1 MKEKVLKTSIFTIF
15 VACIL
20 LLGAAFAGLKTAAN
34 AEQGK
39 VTSQF
44 AIAELPTGVP
54 EMVTVAGVKQGTTA
68 DSEFK
73 KQQIQMVTAGGE
85 SVPAFYVD
93 KLHLVMA
100 LNCVTLAEPIENISA
115 LTDIRIRIYAHL
127 SSHTTYRVA
136 DTSVRGVRLFAL
148 DSTGE
153 DKGILIPANVKQDQW
168 IDLSLTFSE
177 FSALCD
183 KDGVFRGLKF
193 GSWIRGTSADTEI
206 YQDGSAFL
214 AVKEISYSVDSREQ
228 NIEIADFPEGVDK
241 MTKVSGV
248 GAGQMGDSKLIY
260 EAIQQKTVS
269 GISGGS
275 ISVHHKNAIV
285 SSNAILLKQPV
296 DDAVNS
302 IKEVKIRIYAHLW
315 SGAYWA
321 NNTNRGL
328 RLFSLD
334 SDGSDKGVLI
344 PRTVVQD
351 RWVDLT
357 LSKGELS
364 ALCDADGALRGIKI
378 GSLIRSEMLYPDGAA
393 YIVVGDVIVDEKL
406 AQKPLVLEKIGDV
419 KYGDTAAL
427 SFTGGSGTGA
437 LSFEILSGTA
447 QFESNRLTF
456 TALGEVKL
464 QVKKAFDDD
473 FKAAESNIITVNVE
487 KFTDNRISWIAEPK
501 DMPYTG
507 DVVSVQAEALRGD
520 VALEFFAWDF
530 EKNSWTPSGTA
541 DAPSQRGRYK
551 VVAKV
556 DGNEFYE
563 GNVLE
568 KEFYI
573 TAAVTLE
580 NATYTGSTRA
590 GETIAFSATPPI
602 GMQVDDFEVKVGDG
616 EFVRLDGN
624 TYKMG
629 TEDIVVRALFKKIT
643 YKVTAEEG
651 VSYTGTPEYQQTI
664 TVSAAT
670 PPVGKTVGYFTVN
683 GEKIAGNT
691 FVMPAQ
697 DVVLGVVY
705 KNATYKITAES
716 GITYTG
722 TPQFGETI
730 TLDAGTAPEGKALEY
745 FTVNGEKIEGNTF
758 TMPAGDVQISA
769 VWKNAET
776 KKSGCN
782 SVVTLY
788 AGGGLFVLAVS
799 AVLFWLAF
807 SKKRAK

>member
-100 LNCVTLAEPIENISA
+100 SNCVTLAEPIENISA

-153 DKGILIPANVKQDQW
+153 DKGILIHADVKQDQW

-321 NNTNRGL
+321 NEVNRGL

-334 SDGSDKGVLI
+334 SDGSGRGVLI
-344 PRTVVQD
+344 PRAVVQD
-351 RWVDLT
+351 RWTDLT
-357 LSKGELS
+357 LTEEQL
-364 ALCDADGALRGIKI
+364 AVLCDADGTFRGIKI

-393 YIVVGDVIVDEKL
+393 YIVVGDVIVEEKL
-406 AQKPLVLEKIGDV
+406 SQMPLVLEEIGNV

-447 QFESNRLTF
+447 QLESNRLTF

-507 DVVSVQAEALRGD
+507 DAVSVQAEALRGD

-602 GMQVDDFEVKVGDG
+602 GMQVDGFEVKVGDG

-670 PPVGKTVGYFTVN
+670 PPVGKTVDYFTVN

-782 SVVTLY
+782 SVVNLN
-788 AGGGLFVLAVS
+788 AVGGGIAVWAAVVLLVS
-799 AVLFWLAF
+799 F
-807 SKKRAK
+807 SKKREK

>member
-100 LNCVTLAEPIENISA
+100 SNCVTLAEPIENISA

-153 DKGILIPANVKQDQW
+153 DKGILIHADVKQDQW
-168 IDLSLTFSE
+168 IDLSLTFSD
-177 FSALCD
+177 FTALCD

-206 YQDGSAFL
+206 WQDGSAFL
-214 AVKEISYSVDSREQ
+214 AVKEISYAVETREQ
-228 NIEIADFPEGVDK
+228 NIRIAAFPEGVQK
-241 MTKVSGV
+241 MSKVAGL
-248 GAGQMGDSKLIY
+248 GAGQMGDSQFTY
-260 EAIQQKTVS
+260 ESIREKEVA
-269 GISGGS
+269 GISGGA
-275 ISVHHKNAIV
+275 ISVHHKNAVV
-285 SSNAILLKQPV
+285 SDNAILLKQPV
-296 DDAVNS
+296 ENAVDS
-302 IKEVKIRIYAHLW
+302 VKDVKIRIYAHLW
-315 SGAYWA
+315 SGPYWA

-393 YIVVGDVIVDEKL
+393 YIVVGDVIVEEKL
-406 AQKPLVLEKIGDV
+406 SQMPLVLEEIGNV

-447 QFESNRLTF
+447 QLASNRLTF

-507 DVVSVQAEALRGD
+507 DAVSVQAEALRGD

-563 GNVLE
+563 GSVLE

-580 NATYTGSTRA
+580 NVTYTGSTRA

-602 GMQVDDFEVKVGDG
+602 GMQVDGFEVKVGDG

-670 PPVGKTVGYFTVN
+670 APVGKTVDYFTVN

-705 KNATYKITAES
+705 KNENYKITAEN

-769 VWKNAET
+769 VWKNAE
-776 KKSGCN
+776 KEKSGCN